1 MVTFRCFLVGGVLGV
16 LGASVLETYLLRPSP
31 WLFVGVGLIEEAVKL
46 AALALLTRGLLIK
59 STRDG
64 IILGAIV
71 GFGFA
76 AFESSGY
83 ALVAAFTE
91 QGLSLTDLVT
101 TEFLREILSPV
112 GHALWTGILGGVLF
126 SRSTREHF
134 LITGRLLGSYIGVSL
149 LHALWDSM
157 PNIAVLIT
165 FVLTGNPLQD
175 QLMQRGFISRPT
187 ETQVQVFTTV
197 NWLGLAVISVVGV
210 MWVAALVRASR
221 RTPTS
226 PVWAYRVA
234 SYPRQGGRPSPL
246 R

>member
-1 MVTFRCFLVGGVLGV
+1 MLPQPATAQAAVPIQSNSPGPPVHRC
-16 LGASVLETYLLRPSP
+16 RK
-31 WLFVGVGLIEEAVKL
+31 WC
-46 AALALLTRGLLIK
+46 K
-59 STRDG
+59 STRDE
-64 IILGAIV
+64 IILGAVV

-83 ALVAAFTE
+83 ALVAAC
-91 QGLSLTDLVT
+91 
-101 TEFLREILSPV
+101 
-112 GHALWTGILGGVLF
+112 
-126 SRSTREHF
+126 TREHF

-175 QLMQRGFISRPT
+175 QLMQRGFISQPT
-187 ETQVQVFTTV
+187 ETQVQLFTTV
-197 NWLGLAVISVVGV
+197 NRLGLAVISVVGV
-210 MWVAALVRASR
+210 MWVAALIRASR

-234 SYPRQGGRPSPL
+234 SYR
-246 R
+246 